1 MLSLYGTLE
10 PLRLLLRVSLHTVQ
24 YYGFDWRVAELLSVH
39 CPQEHCIKW
48 QQKKDQSPKPFDLH
62 YYSVATRRL
71 FSDLAKDVFWG
82 GSIQYLYQ
90 NGCFPKPLASVAVEP
105 YLKFKFV
112 LMLVAKFSFRAVLFS
127 PVPQKL
133 AMKVWYYQSE
143 AQESR
148 RLTVL

>member
-10 PLRLLLRVSLHTVQ
+10 PLRLLLRVSLHTVVL
-24 YYGFDWRVAELLSVH
+24 RVRLASSRAAFSPLSPRALH
-39 CPQEHCIKW
+39 QMAT
-48 QQKKDQSPKPFDLH
+48 KKGPVAQAFDLH

-90 NGCFPKPLASVAVEP
+90 NGCFPKALASVEP